1 MARPKKGA
9 EKRLKRSVRI
19 RITDELREALDERV
33 AEEGSTIT
41 DIVTPI
47 LERELLGRRRDAR
60 HLMRRTRLIMR
71 NNP

>member
-9 EKRLKRSVRI
+9 EKRLSCDFRVRI
-19 RITDELREALDERV
+19 TEELRKALDERV

-41 DIVTPI
+41 DVITPI
-47 LERELLGRRRDAR
+47 LERELLGRRRGAR
-60 HLMRRTRLIMR
+60 HSMRRTRLIMR